1 MKWYPLPKYDNC
13 SLKPWFCLINRCIY
27 IFTTDSVTKHLKK
40 YIYCQHEISVNN
52 RYAKLN
58 KTYDTPALSLIT

>member
-1 MKWYPLPKYDNC
+1 MYLYFYDRLCDKTFEKN
-13 SLKPWFCLINRCIY
+13 
-27 IFTTDSVTKHLKK
+27 V
-40 YIYCQHEISVNN
+40 YCQNEISVNN